1 MRYFIVRYVT
11 RADGRIDEL
20 SEVRN
25 SIKTSHL
32 QSSAVILDFKRLQVV
47 QAHVNGVNAGRDWN
61 KLIETYTP
69 HYQQYFAMLLDHN
82 HPQEPAK
89 EDWDQEPS

>member
-47 QAHVNGVNAGRDWN
+47 QAHVNGVN
-61 KLIETYTP
+61 TP

-89 EDWDQEPS
+89 EDWDQEPV

>member
-1 MRYFIVRYVT
+1 
-11 RADGRIDEL
+11 
-20 SEVRN
+20 
-25 SIKTSHL
+25 
-32 QSSAVILDFKRLQVV
+32 VV

-89 EDWDQEPS
+89 EDWDQEPA